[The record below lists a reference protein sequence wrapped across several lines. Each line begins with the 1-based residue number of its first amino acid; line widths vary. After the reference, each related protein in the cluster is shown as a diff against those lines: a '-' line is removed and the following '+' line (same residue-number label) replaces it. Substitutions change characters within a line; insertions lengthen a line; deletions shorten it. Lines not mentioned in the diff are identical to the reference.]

1 MARLRSLL
9 LCLLATAAVVG
20 TGLLSQVAYA
30 ATPAPAKPKS
40 AIGGITI
47 SPAFQQI
54 TIGQNEPEKTFDF
67 AVTNNTSL
75 EYELSLASVDFGS
88 LDESGGVLFMGQSD
102 KSLNYKYG
110 LSQDI
115 TLQQDRVVVEPKA
128 TTKIPVTITNKESMS
143 PGGHYGA
150 ILVTPSESESTSK
163 VQVNQV
169 ISSLLFVTKEGGAV
183 YQMGLQSFQLKTH
196 LFSSPSEVDVRF
208 QNAGNVHVVP
218 RGLVTITDPRGRI
231 VKRGFV
237 NDGSGIMLPE
247 TFRKFTVP
255 LRVINTAWWPGLYHM
270 TLTYHFDGETVEHTK
285 ELTFTYVNGWYI
297 VAIMALFAV
306 VVLAILVPPFRRVVR
321 ITWQRIIWPFRW
333 IFQSL
338 FRPLGRRLKRA

>member
-1 MARLRSLL
+1 MRQLRSFV
-9 LCLLATAAVVG
+9 LCLLAAAAVVG
-20 TGLLSQVAYA
+20 VGLTSRVAYA
-30 ATPAPAKPKS
+30 AAPAPAKPKA
-40 AIGGITI
+40 AIGGITV

-54 TIGQNEPEKTFDF
+54 TIGQNDTDKTFDF
-67 AVTNNTSL
+67 SVTNNTSQ
-75 EYELSLASVDFGS
+75 EYELSLATVDFGS
-88 LDESGGVLFMGQSD
+88 LDESGGVLFMGASD

-110 LSQDI
+110 LAQYV

-128 TTKIPVTITNKESMS
+128 TAKIPITITNKDSLS

-150 ILVTPSESESTSK
+150 ILVTPDEIGESASK

-169 ISSLLFVTKEGGAV
+169 ISSLLFVTKEGGAI

-208 QNAGNVHVVP
+208 QNAGNVHLVP
-218 RGLVTITDPRGRI
+218 RGLITITDPRGRI

-255 LRVINTAWWPGLYHM
+255 LKVINTAWWPGLYHM
-270 TLTYHFDGETVEHTK
+270 TLTYHFDGETIQHSK
-285 ELTFTYVNGWYI
+285 ELTFAYVNGWYI
-297 VAIMALFAV
+297 LGIMALSAV
-306 VVLAILVPPFRRVVR
+306 IIAAIIVPRFRRLLKT
-321 ITWQRIIWPFRW
+321 TWRQISWPFRYV
-333 IFQSL
+333 FCPL
-338 FRPLGRRLKRA
+338 MKRFRGV